1 MNNYDWIGYETGTGI
16 ENEAFALTLNRGGE
30 MVELDILGFTSGI

>member
-16 ENEAFALTLNRGGE
+16 ENEAFALTHNRGG
-30 MVELDILGFTSGI
+30 DNG